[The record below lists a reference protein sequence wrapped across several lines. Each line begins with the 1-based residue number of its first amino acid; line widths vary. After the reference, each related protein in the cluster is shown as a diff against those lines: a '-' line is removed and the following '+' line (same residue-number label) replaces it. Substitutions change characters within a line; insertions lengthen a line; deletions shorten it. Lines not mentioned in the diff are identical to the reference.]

1 MFWDS
6 SALVPILLPEP
17 RSTEMVSLAGL
28 GEIPVVWWA
37 SPVECR
43 SAIHRRHRE
52 APMPRSILD
61 TALDRLQSFF
71 QHADTVPASE
81 EVRSRA
87 GRLLAV
93 HPLRAADALQLA
105 AALVACEEEPM
116 GEKLVSLDQRLR
128 EAAIREGFAV
138 IPD

>member
-6 SALVPILLPEP
+6 SALVPLLLPER
-17 RSTEMVSLAGL
+17 RSNEMASLAGL

-43 SAIHRRHRE
+43 SAIYRRHRE
-52 APMPRSILD
+52 APVPRAVLD
-61 TALDRLQSFF
+61 NALERLAAFF
-71 QHADTVPASE
+71 HYADTVQASE
-81 EVRSRA
+81 EVRSKA

-105 AALVACEEEPM
+105 AALVACAEEPA

>member
-17 RSTEMVSLAGL
+17 RSAEMVSLASL
-28 GEIPVVWWA
+28 GEVTVVWWA

-52 APMPRSILD
+52 TPIPRSILD
-61 TALDRLQSFF
+61 TALERLQSFF
-71 QHADTVPASE
+71 QYADTVPASE

-105 AALVACEEEPM
+105 AALVACEEEPI
-116 GEKLVSLDQRLR
+116 GEKLVALDQRLR